1 MTPSPHAPLRQP
13 AACVPDTRG
22 RAGAEPR
29 RPRAP
34 RGQGLATGVPDCGAR
49 PRSSAGGAGE
59 KQAGWA
65 RSRPAEGGGLRQGRR
80 GGTGDHSRC
89 PESSDRR
96 RRTLVKRLWRPPG
109 PGDWGCEYA
118 RRVQNPPA
126 TETKALWR
134 LRLWTVVGTPPDGS
148 VSGGLVA
155 RGVVETLR
163 PETPTRPSPTSV
175 PSDRISFLTDALVP
189 PLVRK
194 LYSQG
199 FEGRRQGTCP
209 RLPVPDSQSHGV
221 DRRT

>member
-1 MTPSPHAPLRQP
+1 M
-13 AACVPDTRG
+13 
-22 RAGAEPR
+22 
-29 RPRAP
+29 
-34 RGQGLATGVPDCGAR
+34 
-49 PRSSAGGAGE
+49 
-59 KQAGWA
+59 
-65 RSRPAEGGGLRQGRR
+65 
-80 GGTGDHSRC
+80 
-89 PESSDRR
+89 
-96 RRTLVKRLWRPPG
+96 
-109 PGDWGCEYA
+109 
-118 RRVQNPPA
+118 
-126 TETKALWR
+126 
-134 LRLWTVVGTPPDGS
+134 
-148 VSGGLVA
+148 A